1 MTIFITGV
9 GGLIGSNLA
18 HWFVENTNHL
28 IVGIDDFSGGY
39 VEHTPELS
47 KRFHLRTFDLNNH
60 DVLNYNFNHYKPDI
74 VYHFAAY
81 AAECLSPFIRK
92 YNYTNNLLSTA
103 SIINACIKYKTK
115 RLVFTS
121 SMAVYGNA
129 VPPFNEDMICSPVDP
144 YGVAKY
150 ACEMDIRIAGEQHGL
165 DWCIIRPH
173 NVYGV
178 RQNLWDSYRNVI
190 GIFMYKALNNEP
202 ITVYGDGMQKRAFS
216 DIRDMVKPL
225 FVAGF
230 SDAASKQ
237 IINLGGVKEHTINEV
252 ANYVSVLS
260 DAEIIYLPP
269 RHEVKIAYSTYEKSE
284 QLLHFKHTIGL
295 YEGIRDMWAWA
306 QRQPKRNRFIWK
318 DYELNVGLYDYWKPE
333 KLKDGY
339 YKK

>member
-18 HWFVENTNHL
+18 HWLIQNTSHT

-47 KRFHLRTFDLNNH
+47 DRFHLRTFDLNNH
-60 DVLNYNFNHYKPDI
+60 EVLNHNFNYYKPDI

-81 AAECLSPFIRK
+81 AAEGLSPFIRR
-92 YNYTNNLLSTA
+92 YNYQNNVIVTA
-103 SIINACIKYKTK
+103 NIINACIKYKPK

-121 SMAVYGNA
+121 SNAVYGNGK
-129 VPPFNEDMICSPVDP
+129 PPFSEGDEVAPVDP
-144 YGVAKY
+144 YGCAKVC
-150 ACEMDIRIAGEQHGL
+150 CEWDIKIMGEQHGI

-173 NVYGV
+173 NVYGI
-178 RQNLWDSYRNVI
+178 RQNIWDSYRNVI

-202 ITVYGDGMQKRAFS
+202 ITVYGDGKQKRAFS
-216 DIRDMVKPL
+216 DIRDMLKPL
-225 FVAGF
+225 YVAGV
-230 SDAASKQ
+230 SEAASKQ

-252 ANYVSVLS
+252 ANYIAVLS
-260 DAEIIYLPP
+260 GAEIIYLPP
-269 RHEVKIAYSTYEKSE
+269 RHEVKNAYPTHEKSE

-306 QRQPKRNRFIWK
+306 QRQPKRKRQILDK
-318 DYELNVGLYDYWKPE
+318 YEITEGLYEYWKPE
-333 KLKDGY
+333 NLKA
-339 YKK
+339 KAIPA